1 MENPTY
7 KLGQYL
13 TGEQIKEPITEHIKT
28 NQETARLMLNYF
40 SINVLAIDQ
49 YIRQQTKV
57 HLEELVNKSDK

>member
-13 TGEQIKEPITEHIKT
+13 TGGQIKEPITEHIKT